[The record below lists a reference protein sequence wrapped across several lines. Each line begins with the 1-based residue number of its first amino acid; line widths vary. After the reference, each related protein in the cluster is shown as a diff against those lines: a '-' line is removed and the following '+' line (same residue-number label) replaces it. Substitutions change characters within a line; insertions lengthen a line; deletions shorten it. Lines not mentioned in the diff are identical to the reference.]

1 MEKLISAF
9 ENKGI
14 CFKTEEPMNL
24 YTTFKTG
31 GPAALFAEPSDE
43 QIFLIFSGETTE
55 VFSAMGGKAE
65 AVLSASAPA
74 AVSLL
79 CMASLFLLSI
89 VPSKDGKNVF
99 KSHLE

>member
-1 MEKLISAF
+1 MF
-9 ENKGI
+9 W
-14 CFKTEEPMNL
+14 
-24 YTTFKTG
+24 
-31 GPAALFAEPSDE
+31 E
-43 QIFLIFSGETTE
+43 QIIRDEKEDARAEGLAEGRAEGRAE
-55 VFSAMGGKAE
+55 GKLEGKAE

-89 VPSKDGKNVF
+89 VPSKDEKNVF